1 MVLELGFENAWSCW
15 PGGKYE
21 GHGVWPPRGDD
32 GAGGVLAESK
42 QGRGSSLR
50 LGLRHSG
57 GAGEGAS
64 PVRTSLYIF
73 SLETLSPPLR
83 WLPGLAPAPA
93 SRRSANPGG
102 GPRCSGP
109 GGGGDSREGGR
120 RVTSRPPESG
130 CRMQRP
136 RYGVGGAS
144 WGGAWAQ
151 AVHGLCKGP
160 VARKQLHSPF
170 SHPPGPSGTPSPLV
184 LSFIL

>member
-1 MVLELGFENAWSCW
+1 M
-15 PGGKYE
+15 
-21 GHGVWPPRGDD
+21 WPPRGDD

-109 GGGGDSREGGR
+109 GGGGAPGREGGG
-120 RVTSRPPESG
+120 SRPVHPSQGAECSAPG
-130 CRMQRP
+130 TGWGSFLGTRLGPGSTRPVQRP
-136 RYGVGGAS
+136 GGTEATAQPLLTPA
-144 WGGAWAQ
+144 GALGYPLPSSPQ
-151 AVHGLCKGP
+151 LYPLGKEGP
-160 VARKQLHSPF
+160 LI
-170 SHPPGPSGTPSPLV
+170 PPNPSGARSVRPV
-184 LSFIL
+184 